1 MTAPAA
7 IKQADLR
14 RMASIA
20 RSEGVR
26 IEMEIGGKIIRVMPD
41 IPTIHSEETARP
53 RKDLNF

>member
-41 IPTIHSEETARP
+41 IPVIHSEETARP